1 MVGIS
6 LVTIIAGIFALFLMV
21 LVALSSSRIMLRVS
35 FGIFAGALSVWA
47 IGVGWFV
54 NTADPVLASILV
66 HTYYAAAAI
75 LIYGLTLFSYTFTR
89 LNRTDGRRF
98 VRVAL
103 MMLVPVVLLIAGI
116 LWPGFMISAIDLTGA
131 YNTVVLNT
139 TGYVVYA
146 AIFLVYSLITLFLL
160 FDPGRH
166 GTRRIERQRQFIAW
180 TIGLTLPAGAF
191 FNLYLPLVGNYQ
203 LITIGPIFI
212 FAVAGAFLY
221 AITRRD
227 LFDVKLALVRT
238 LTYALVLGV
247 LTSLYAFVV
256 YVAFE
261 RMFGEQVSTLYTL
274 TGAILA
280 LFLALVFRPIKQF
293 FDKITHRLFYRDEL
307 DVDSFFAHINRQIAA
322 TTDIHTLF
330 SHTGNE
336 IAQALSAEQIIFAT
350 SESNGHVVGGTR
362 SHHSLPLR
370 DLRMLESYSVMAP
383 RRAMLVRSLDDN
395 EAVRRMLISHGIDI
409 VLPLYLSAELVGF
422 LLVGP
427 HKSSHYARKDIMALE
442 TISSALAIAMRN
454 ARNVQEIRDLNASLQ
469 QRIDAATKEL
479 RTNNNQLQ
487 RLDKAKDEFVS
498 MASHQLRTP
507 LTSIKGYISMVL
519 EGDVG
524 RVSKQQRAYLEEA
537 FNSSERMVHLIGD
550 FLNVSRLQTG
560 KFVIDRSRVSLA
572 KVVGQE
578 IDSLRTSAASRGM
591 SFVYKAPKNIPDLMI
606 DEDKIRQ
613 VIMNFAD
620 NAIYYSK
627 DGGKIMINLKKVGDS
642 VEYTVVDKGIGVPA
656 AEQSQLFNKFFRA
669 SNARKQRPDGTGVG
683 IFLARKV
690 VRDHG
695 GDIIFSSKE
704 GVGSTF
710 GFSLPIEKLR
720 AANDANQL
728 DNQPGQA

>member
-6 LVTIIAGIFALFLMV
+6 LVTIIAGILALFLMV
-21 LVALSSSRIMLRVS
+21 LVALSSSRVMLRVS
-35 FGIFAGALSVWA
+35 FGIFAFSLSAWA

-54 NTADPVLASILV
+54 NTEDPAIASILV
-66 HTYYAAAAI
+66 HVYYSAAAL

-89 LNRTDGRRF
+89 LNRAEGRRF
-98 VRVAL
+98 VATACL
-103 MMLVPVVLLIAGI
+103 MLVPVALLIVGI
-116 LWPGFMISAIDLTGA
+116 LWPGFMIEAIDLGGS

-139 TGYVVYA
+139 AGYIVYA
-146 AIFLVYSLITLFLL
+146 VVFLLYSLTTLILL
-160 FDPGRH
+160 FDPGRR
-166 GTRRIERQRQFIAW
+166 GTKRTERQRQLIAW

-227 LFDVKLALVRT
+227 LFDIKLALVRT
-238 LTYALVLGV
+238 FTYVLVLGV
-247 LTSLYAFVV
+247 LTALYALVV

-261 RMFGEQVSTLYTL
+261 RMFGERVSTLYTL
-274 TGAILA
+274 MGAS
-280 LFLALVFRPIKQF
+280 LALVLALIFRPTKQF

-307 DVDSFFAHINRQIAA
+307 DVDSFFAHINRQIAS

-330 SHTGNE
+330 AHTGAE
-336 IAQALSAEQIIFAT
+336 IARAMSAEQAIFAT
-350 SESNGHVVGGTR
+350 SELNGHVLGGTQG
-362 SHHSLPLR
+362 HSGMPLR
-370 DLRMLESYSVMAP
+370 DLRSLESYVQLTRHGAL
-383 RRAMLVRSLDDN
+383 LVRSLDDN
-395 EAVRRMLISHGIDI
+395 EMVRRMLISHNIDI

-427 HKSSHYARKDIMALE
+427 HKSSHYARKDILALE

-479 RTNNNQLQ
+479 RTSNNQLQ

-507 LTSIKGYISMVL
+507 LTSIKGYLSMVL

-524 RVSKQQRAYLEEA
+524 RITKQQRAYLEEA

-560 KFVIDRSRVSLA
+560 KFVIDRSRVNLA

-578 IDSLRTSAASRGM
+578 IDSLRTSAATRGM
-591 SFVYKAPKNIPDLMI
+591 AFVYKAPKDMPDLML
-606 DEDKIRQ
+606 DEDKMRQ

-627 DGGKIMINLKKVGDS
+627 EGGKITINLKVVNDK
-642 VEYTVVDKGIGVPA
+642 VEYTVVDKGIGVPV
-656 AEQSQLFNKFFRA
+656 AEQAQLFNKFFRA
-669 SNARKQRPDGTGVG
+669 SNARRQRPDGTGVG

-710 GFSLPIEKLR
+710 GFSLPLEKLR
-720 AANDANQL
+720 AASDADELGNKPDQS
-728 DNQPGQA
+728 